1 MFFTFFVANDNM
13 FSENNMK
20 KSIPSFVNTLIFSI
34 LGAILAYLFWIVFII
49 VGSFANNTLKTL
61 CTIIPFVNMVLFGIM
76 FIASFLYLIKPK
88 FASIIALISS
98 LFSIVCLIILCV
110 SLKTFSLTFILFWLP
125 AIIIFINSL
134 VILTRK
140 NKSN

>member
-140 NKSN
+140 K

>member
-134 VILTRK
+134 IILTRK
-140 NKSN
+140 K